1 METDSCIREDE
12 KLDEL
17 FDGRIRIIQKKAGYR
32 FSLDAIL
39 LAHFAA
45 RLPAASIIDLGTGS
59 GIVPLILARKEET
72 AKIVGVEV
80 QPGLADMARR
90 TIALNGLADR
100 VSIVQDDMRELTRSY
115 PQSSFDLVVSNP
127 PYYPLDNG
135 RINPDEEK
143 AIARHEIKATVK
155 DIIRVSNY
163 LAASTGSVLIIFPAK
178 RLIDLLT
185 AFMASGL
192 KPRALR
198 RLGVQFEPD
207 PEHLVHVR
215 RQPGFIGE
223 ANEAEHG
230 PRYGGVLI
238 ESCAKPVALTLKGPY
253 DIGD

>member
-45 RLPAASIIDLGTGS
+45 ARPAASIIDLGTGS

-115 PQSSFDLVVSNP
+115 PPSSFDLVVSNP

-178 RLIDLLT
+178 RLIDVLT

-198 RLGVQFEPD
+198 IIYSQMS
-207 PEHLVHVR
+207 
-215 RQPGFIGE
+215 GE
-223 ANEAEHG
+223 AKLVMVEGCKVGNPELEIAE
-230 PRYGGVLI
+230 PFIIYGADGEYSEEMKKI
-238 ESCAKPVALTLKGPY
+238 Y
-253 DIGD
+253 DGL